1 MDLIITHENSD
12 FDALAAV
19 VAAARLYP
27 GSYVL
32 LPEQLQPNVRSFVNL
47 HRDLLPLIDPKEIV
61 DDHIN
66 LLLIIDTNRR
76 ERLGKWDYLIDQAAH
91 VYIYDHHPGD
101 EDIEAEKSSIEAIG
115 ATTTILLEILRK
127 KKIKITEFEATLF
140 ALGIYEDTGCLTYEI
155 TTSRDARAVSY
166 LWDAGLSVRLLQE
179 NLRSPLN
186 DIQKRLLEKLIHSS
200 ELHELNRRR
209 VLISS
214 TSLNEYVVGASAL
227 LQLLDEIED
236 AGMTI
241 VIIRMTDSIYMAARS
256 RDEDLNLL
264 ELLAPFDVR
273 GYPAAVSTHFKGT
286 NTEVVKKRVLAYLKE
301 NLPFS
306 LTAGEVASRPVF
318 TLNSDT
324 SLVTA
329 DELLVEHNFKGCP
342 VLEKGRLVGIISR
355 RDLRKGV
362 RNELGHAP
370 VKGFMTRQVITA
382 SPQDSLTDLRRLMME
397 HNIGRVPIV
406 NETGKLVGI
415 ITRSDILR
423 HLNYFDRHGRS
434 LKKKGSTAG
443 SYDRADGEEKLTG
456 SDEFNLLELMES
468 GLSNGIQS
476 LLRTISRLAERK
488 EMKVY
493 LVGGI
498 IRDLLLRYPLE
509 KDLDFVVIGNAVA
522 FTYALQK
529 ISNGTV
535 RHFDRFG
542 TASLYMKN
550 GIRLDFVTAR
560 REYYESPAA
569 LPRVESSGLK
579 NDLFRRDFTINTMA
593 CSLDAD
599 NYGRLY
605 DYFNGRQDL
614 RNRLIRVLYEVS
626 FIDDPLRILRAVRFE
641 QRYNFTIE
649 AETLRLI
656 EKAIDAK
663 VLIKV
668 SRQRLNQ
675 ELRLVF
681 REPSP
686 VRILKRFEQLGIIDL
701 LYPGVKTDS
710 ETWRRL
716 SSLEKLLRRA
726 EEKGWQNQ
734 PDREMVYLSSLLYGL
749 ESVKRSAIIKKLNLS
764 REKAVALKLTCREA
778 QSVVEKLPD
787 EGHKP
792 STIVSLLQHL
802 PPETIFLAY
811 TLAGQKSIRSIL
823 KLYLDQLQLVKPH
836 LNGRDLKRIGLEPGP
851 FYRRVMED
859 LKKAVLDG
867 ELKTKEEEVT
877 FVEKYMKETE
887 TGED

>member
-1 MDLIITHENSD
+1 VDLIITHENSD

-19 VAAARLYP
+19 VAAAKLYP

-47 HRDLLPLIDPKEIV
+47 HRDLLPLIDPREIV
-61 DDHIN
+61 DDNID

-76 ERLGKWDYLIDQAAH
+76 ERLGKWEYMVDRAAH

-101 EDIEAEKSSIEAIG
+101 EDIDAEKSSIEAIG
-115 ATTTILLEILRK
+115 ATTTILLEKLRK

-166 LWDAGLSVRLLQE
+166 LWDADLSVSLLQE
-179 NLRSPLN
+179 YLRSPLN
-186 DIQKRLLEKLIHSS
+186 DTQKRLLEKLIHSS

-214 TSLNEYVVGASAL
+214 TSLNEYVVGASVL

-286 NTEVVKKRVLAYLKE
+286 NTEVVKEQVLAYLEE

-318 TLNSDT
+318 SLDSDT
-324 SLVTA
+324 SLDVA
-329 DELLVEHNFKGCP
+329 DGLLVEHNFKGCP
-342 VLEKGRLVGIISR
+342 VMEKGRLVGIISR
-355 RDLRKGV
+355 RDLQKGM

-382 SPQDSLTDLRRLMME
+382 SPQDSLTELRRLMME

-406 NETGKLVGI
+406 DEMDKLGGI

-423 HLNYFDRHGRS
+423 HLNYFDRHGHS
-434 LKKKGSTAG
+434 LKKRSSIDG
-443 SYDRADGEEKLTG
+443 SYERVDGEEKLTG
-456 SDEFNLLELMES
+456 GDELNLLELVES
-468 GLSNGIQS
+468 GLSTEIKS

-488 EMKVY
+488 NMEVY
-493 LVGGI
+493 MVGGI
-498 IRDLLLRYPLE
+498 IRDLLLRYPPE
-509 KDLDFVVIGNAVA
+509 KDLDFVVIGDAIA

-535 RHFDRFG
+535 RHFDQFG
-542 TASLYMKN
+542 TASLYMKD
-550 GIRLDFVTAR
+550 GTRLDFVTAR

-579 NDLFRRDFTINTMA
+579 NDLFRRDFTINAMA
-593 CSLDAD
+593 CSLDSE

-605 DYFNGRQDL
+605 DYFNGRKDL
-614 RNRLIRVLYEVS
+614 RNRLIRVLYELS
-626 FIDDPLRILRAVRFE
+626 FVDDPLRILRAVRFE
-641 QRYNFTIE
+641 QRYNFTIDE
-649 AETLRLI
+649 ETLKLI
-656 EKAIDAK
+656 EKAIDKK
-663 VLIKV
+663 VLVKV
-668 SRQRLNQ
+668 SRQRINH
-675 ELRLVF
+675 ELRIVF

-686 VRILKRFEQLGIIDL
+686 VRILKRFEQLGLIDL
-701 LYPGVKTDS
+701 LYPGAKTDS
-710 ETWRRL
+710 ETWLRL

-726 EEKGWQNQ
+726 EEKGWQNK

-749 ESVKRSAIIKKLNLS
+749 ESAKRSAIIKKLNLS
-764 REKAVALKLTCREA
+764 REKADAVKVACLEA
-778 QSVVEKLPD
+778 PSVVEKLAD
-787 EGHKP
+787 EEHKP

-802 PPETIFLAY
+802 PAETIFLAY
-811 TLAGQKSIRSIL
+811 TLAGLKTIRSRL

-836 LNGRDLKRIGLEPGP
+836 LNGSDLKRIGLKPGP
-851 FYRRVMED
+851 FYRRVMAD
-859 LKKAVLDG
+859 LQKAVLDG
-867 ELKTKEEEVT
+867 ELKTEEEEVA
-877 FVEKYMKETE
+877 FVEKYMKEMK